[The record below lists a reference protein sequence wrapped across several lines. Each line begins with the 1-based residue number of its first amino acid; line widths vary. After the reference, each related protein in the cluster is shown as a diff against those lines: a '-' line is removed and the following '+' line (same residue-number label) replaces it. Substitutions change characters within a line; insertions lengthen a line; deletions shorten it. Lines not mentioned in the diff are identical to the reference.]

1 MAETPNDDDGK
12 RNKRGMLVPLLIG
25 VVLAAGGGGAGY
37 WAVTQG
43 PLASETAESVDAHGD
58 EGTDGHGADHA
69 DASEPM
75 MSAPDVAFVPLETVV
90 ISLGPEQSARHL
102 LVTAELEVAPDYEA
116 EVTQLSP
123 RVLDVLNSYLR
134 VISIS
139 ELSDPSSLARLR
151 AQLLRRIQ
159 VVTGTGR
166 VSDLLIT
173 QFVVN

>member
-1 MAETPNDDDGK
+1 MAEAPTPEDGK
-12 RNKRGMLVPLLIG
+12 KTKRGMMIPLIIG
-25 VVLAAGGGGAGY
+25 VVLAAGGGGGGY

-43 PLASETAESVDAHGD
+43 PLAPETADSVDEHAE
-58 EGTDGHGADHA
+58 EGADGHDGDHA
-69 DASEPM
+69 EGSEPM
-75 MSAPDVAFVPLETVV
+75 LQAPDVAFVPLETVV

-102 LVTAELEVAPDYEA
+102 LVTAELEVAPDFEA